1 MKGINRINDV
11 EQQNRR
17 IDSIWRCKGL
27 KKRGKKK
34 YKEKE
39 TKECMKIRKSIVSK
53 QKNPIMRYR
62 VWKNE
67 QTSY

>member
-1 MKGINRINDV
+1 MKGINRINDI

-34 YKEKE
+34 
-39 TKECMKIRKSIVSK
+39 I
-53 QKNPIMRYR
+53 
-62 VWKNE
+62 
-67 QTSY
+67 